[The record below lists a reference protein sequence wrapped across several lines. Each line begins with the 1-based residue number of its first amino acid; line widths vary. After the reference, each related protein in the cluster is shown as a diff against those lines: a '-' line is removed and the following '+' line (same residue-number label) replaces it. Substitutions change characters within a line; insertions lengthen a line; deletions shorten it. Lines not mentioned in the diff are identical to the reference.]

1 MAEIS
6 RLLTLVTLMQ
16 ERVTGMDEKK
26 ETSTSNT
33 KQSIGSCVKFVFS
46 FIHLVFWSSPDLAA
60 RTPFRA
66 LLTSSPKHCALQLI
80 AHCALIS
87 DIPAAQY
94 GAEGGDES
102 TASFGIAAKATE
114 PVAVAVPAL
123 LFLSAAPTPQG
134 SWRVLAPE
142 RERRGQGGGEK
153 ACGVCASSGGTCF
166 SVRVNYGQTRCA
178 SRAVPALGHSEGQHC
193 ENEQGKGQWGDGGG
207 EHGGSPITK
216 FQTWSTLE
224 STN

>member
-1 MAEIS
+1 
-6 RLLTLVTLMQ
+6 MQ

-123 LFLSAAPTPQG
+123 LFFSAAPTPQG

-142 RERRGQGGGEK
+142 RERRRPGRRRESLWCLRQQWWYMFQRPRELRTDTLRQSYC
-153 ACGVCASSGGTCF
+153 ACSGAFRG
-166 SVRVNYGQTRCA
+166 S
-178 SRAVPALGHSEGQHC
+178 ALSE
-193 ENEQGKGQWGDGGG
+193 
-207 EHGGSPITK
+207 
-216 FQTWSTLE
+216 
-224 STN
+224 